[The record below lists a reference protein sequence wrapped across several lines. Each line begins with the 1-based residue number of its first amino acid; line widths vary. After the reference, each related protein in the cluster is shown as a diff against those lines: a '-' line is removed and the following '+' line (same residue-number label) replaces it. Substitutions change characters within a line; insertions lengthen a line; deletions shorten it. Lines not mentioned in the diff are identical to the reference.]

1 MTGRR
6 QGRGG
11 QNRGGQPR
19 GQTGWWSS
27 PVYVALLLLLMAVP
41 LLWPSFPPLDDVP
54 THMGR
59 FRIQAGMA
67 DAPTLAAIFSIHWM
81 PVGNLG
87 VDLLVWL
94 IQPWFG
100 IELATKLVIILI
112 PLVSAAGL
120 LLIAKEAHGY
130 LPASAAFALPL
141 VYGYAFQYG
150 FINFSLGAGLA
161 FLCFGLVLR
170 YQRLKRPIVWRLLIL
185 LGSIVIYFAHIF
197 GWVVFGL
204 LVGGNALYRHV
215 ISWRIGLGM
224 IRAVV
229 LEGLLLG
236 LPLIPIVAWRSGDN
250 AGETSPYF
258 DILHKWGWIESAMRD
273 RWVQW
278 DGLSALGC
286 VALIVLGII
295 GIARMS
301 RRLLVIFLVMTAF
314 YTVIPYAF
322 FGLIYAD
329 MRIAPL
335 AMAIGVVAVAPRAG
349 WGKTMAALIALLAFG
364 FVAARTATATVSY
377 MRYAQ
382 DHDRWLQALPHIPKG
397 SRVVAFIAPPCPR
410 GWNVPRI
417 VHLPSMAI
425 VRRDAFANDQFDM
438 PGAQL
443 VEVGPSIPRAFA
455 YHSSEQV
462 RLPGCDRPE
471 PLLSD
476 RIAELP
482 RDSFDQLWLLGVD
495 PANRPKEKWLKP
507 LWFDERSVLY
517 AIVRQKPAVPAKAA
531 TGAALRG
538 SAR

>member
-1 MTGRR
+1 MTGR
-6 QGRGG
+6 GRAGG
-11 QNRGGQPR
+11 RS
-19 GQTGWWSS
+19 GWWSS
-27 PVYVALLLLLMAVP
+27 PAYVALLLLMMAAP
-41 LLWPSFPPLDDVP
+41 LFWPSFPPLDDVP

-59 FRIQAGMA
+59 FRIQAGMG

-94 IQPWFG
+94 IQPWLG
-100 IELATKLVIILI
+100 IEPATKIVIILI
-112 PLVSAAGL
+112 PVISGAGL
-120 LLIAKEAHGY
+120 LLIAREAHGE

-141 VYGYAFQYG
+141 IYGYAFQYG
-150 FINFSLGAGLA
+150 FINFSLAAGLA
-161 FLCFGLVLR
+161 FLTFGLVLR
-170 YQRLKRPIVWRLLIL
+170 YQRLKRELLWRLLIL
-185 LGSIVIYFAHIF
+185 LGSLVIYFAHIF

-215 ISWRIGLGM
+215 TGWRISLKM
-224 IRAVV
+224 IRAVF

-250 AGETSPYF
+250 GGETTAWF
-258 DILHKWGWIESAMRD
+258 DLFNKWGWIESAMRD

-286 VALIVLGII
+286 VGLIALGIL
-295 GIARMS
+295 GVARMS
-301 RRLLVIFLVMTAF
+301 RRLLLIFLVMAAF
-314 YTVIPYAF
+314 YIAIPYAF

-329 MRIAPL
+329 MRIAPRP
-335 AMAIGVVAVAPRAG
+335 A
-349 WGKTMAALIALLAFG
+349 WGRSAAALIALLAFG
-364 FVAARTATATVSY
+364 FVAARTAATTISY
-377 MRYAQ
+377 VRYAK
-382 DHDRWLQALPHIPKG
+382 DHDHWLQALPHIPKG
-397 SRVVAFIAPPCPR
+397 ARVVAFIAPPCPR

-425 VRRDAFANDQFDM
+425 VRRDAFANDQFEM

-443 VEVGPSIPRAFA
+443 IEVGSSIPRAFA

-476 RIAELP
+476 RIAAVP
-482 RDSFDQLWLLGVD
+482 QGAFDHLWLLGVD
-495 PANRPKEKWLKP
+495 RANRPKQPWLEP
-507 LWFDERSVLY
+507 VWSDERSALY
-517 AIVRQKPAVPAKAA
+517 RIVRQSSAAPANGRPRRS
-531 TGAALRG
+531 GG
-538 SAR
+538 

>member
-1 MTGRR
+1 MTGRN
-6 QGRGG
+6 QA
-11 QNRGGQPR
+11 R
-19 GQTGWWSS
+19 GQAGWWSS
-27 PVYVALLLLLMAVP
+27 PTYVALLLLLMAVP
-41 LLWPSFPPLDDVP
+41 LLWPAFPPLDDVP

-59 FRIQAGMA
+59 FRVQAGMA
-67 DAPTLAAIFSIHWM
+67 DAPTLASIFSIHWM

-94 IQPWFG
+94 IQPWLG
-100 IELATKLVIILI
+100 IELATKIVIILI
-112 PLVSAAGL
+112 PVISAAGL
-120 LLIAKEAHGY
+120 LLIAKEAHGH

-141 VYGYAFQYG
+141 IYGYAFQYG
-150 FINFSLGAGLA
+150 FINFSLGAAFA
-161 FLCFGLVLR
+161 FLTFGLVLR
-170 YQRLKRPIVWRLLIL
+170 YQRLRRPMGWRLLIL
-185 LGSIVIYFAHIF
+185 LGSVVIYFAHIF

-215 ISWRIGLGM
+215 TSWKISLAT
-224 IRAVV
+224 IRAVFG
-229 LEGLLLG
+229 EGLLLG

-258 DILHKWGWIESAMRD
+258 DILNKWGWIESAMRD

-286 VALIVLGII
+286 VALIIVGIL
-295 GIARMS
+295 GIARMN
-301 RRLLVIFLVMTAF
+301 RRLLVIFLVMAAF
-314 YTVIPYAF
+314 YVTIPYAF

-335 AMAIGVVAVAPRAG
+335 MLAIGVIAVAPRPG
-349 WGKTMAALIALLAFG
+349 WGRTAAALVALAGFG

-377 MRYAQ
+377 VRYAQ
-382 DHDRWLQALPHIPKG
+382 DHERWLQALPHIPKG

-410 GWNVPRI
+410 GWTVPRI

-425 VRRDAFANDQFDM
+425 IRRDAFVNDQFDM

-443 VEVGPSIPRAFA
+443 VEVGPSIPRDFA

-471 PLLSD
+471 PLLAQ
-476 RIAELP
+476 RIAAVP
-482 RDSFDQLWLLGVD
+482 QGAFDHLWLLGVD
-495 PANRPKEKWLKP
+495 PAHRPKQPWLKP
-507 LWFDERSVLY
+507 VWADDRSALY
-517 AIVRQKPAVPAKAA
+517 AIVRQKPATAAKGRA
-531 TGAALRG
+531 G
-538 SAR
+538 